1 MKTKFLRN
9 FALGC
14 FTGAF
19 IALSLAW
26 LLDETV
32 STALQKNWIYLVSAG
47 VTLLA
52 ASLALLGTFSVIE
65 NQNKLAKE
73 ENEKSL
79 LAARAALPPVLSSLY
94 QKCSN
99 AFEISDNQLEV
110 RRNEKMALRL
120 LSELELSSKELKAL
134 TECIKHAD
142 ADTAR
147 WLSLI
152 ISHFQIAQ
160 ARLNRHLLNS
170 DLYADPLEDNYQ
182 SVAYRA
188 VDWLEIKALVSHVF
202 DFARTG
208 NLPATG
214 LDTSKISLPIDNF
227 GTGPTARYW
236 DHTYENLMDH
246 YDENGGT
253 SSFGF
258 QQRLLSNPLISNQP
272 SA

>member
-1 MKTKFLRN
+1 MLLIEAPLSENYVKYGTFGIG
-9 FALGC
+9 AL
-14 FTGAF
+14 
-19 IALSLAW
+19 
-26 LLDETV
+26 V
-32 STALQKNWIYLVSAG
+32 
-47 VTLLA
+47 
-52 ASLALLGTFSVIE
+52 ALLGSGLALAGVLANID
-65 NQNKLAKE
+65 NQNRLAEE

-99 AFEISDNQLEV
+99 AFEISDNQLEE

-120 LSELELSSKELKAL
+120 LSELELSSNELKSL

-170 DLYADPLEDNYQ
+170 DLYADPPEDNYQ

-208 NLPATG
+208 KLPATE

-227 GTGPTARYW
+227 GTGPTARCW

-253 SSFGF
+253 SSIGF
-258 QQRLLSNPLISNQP
+258 QQRLLTNPLISNQP